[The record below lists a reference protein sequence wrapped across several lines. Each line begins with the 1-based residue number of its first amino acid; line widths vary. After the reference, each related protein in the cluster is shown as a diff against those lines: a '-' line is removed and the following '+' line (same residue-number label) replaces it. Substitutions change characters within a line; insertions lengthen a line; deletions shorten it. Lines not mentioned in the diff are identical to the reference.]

1 MATVIND
8 TEHVEL
14 AGELTDVWALD
25 PAQFAELTGW
35 ELKPEGLCA
44 GDVCAPL
51 FQRDRVITADG
62 RIIVEEAAPLIGRT
76 MVVDA
81 PRGVAAM
88 TASAASRSAEM
99 VSLDAPD
106 IALPDLDGNLVSL
119 GDFRR
124 RKLVFLAWSSW

>member
-14 AGELTDVWALD
+14 AGELTDQWTLD

-35 ELKPEGLCA
+35 ELKAEGLCA